1 MGEIIYSLAIGA
13 LLVVTGIAM
22 NAVLRQEEKRVCQE
36 NTEANIADGETDSRR
51 LFGSLFPYCEECY

>member
-22 NAVLRQEEKRVCQE
+22 NAVLRREEKRICQE
-36 NTEANIADGETDSRR
+36 NTEASIADGETDRKDSK
-51 LFGSLFPYCEECY
+51 

>member
-22 NAVLRQEEKRVCQE
+22 NAVLRREEKRVCRE
-36 NTEANIADGETDSRR
+36 NTEAAIADGETDRKDSK
-51 LFGSLFPYCEECY
+51 

>member
-1 MGEIIYSLAIGA
+1 MGSRGDIMGEIIYSLAIGA

-36 NTEANIADGETDSRR
+36 NTEANIADGETDRKDSK
-51 LFGSLFPYCEECY
+51 

>member
-22 NAVLRQEEKRVCQE
+22 NAVLRQEEKRV
-36 NTEANIADGETDSRR
+36 
-51 LFGSLFPYCEECY
+51 

>member
-1 MGEIIYSLAIGA
+1 MGEIIYALAIGA

-36 NTEANIADGETDSRR
+36 NTEANITDGETDRKDSK
-51 LFGSLFPYCEECY
+51 

>member
-1 MGEIIYSLAIGA
+1 MGSRGDIMGESIYSLAIGA

-36 NTEANIADGETDSRR
+36 NTEANITDGETDRKDSK
-51 LFGSLFPYCEECY
+51 

>member
-36 NTEANIADGETDSRR
+36 NTEANIADGDRQK
-51 LFGSLFPYCEECY
+51 G